1 MNKFRNGVK
10 VKRDAGIFLDS
21 LDEEVDTFLDLGWI
35 VDTQFHPMFCI
46 QSKDRPDYS
55 DMVRIPTK
63 KMDKHTVIIAQSGS
77 GKSFFLGRLIEEI
90 MIKSKARCLILDPN
104 GDFRGIN
111 VIDQELWGSSQA
123 LRQKYDIKTGMGKL
137 TLEAKDE
144 FAKNWKPV
152 VDDFVIKTNRVP
164 KELKDEELKIW
175 WPTISLEFLIQSDNP
190 RSTEMFHCHNW
201 AKELF
206 NQFAQLSDDTNEEDI
221 ISKVKNIFKT
231 LQEMPNEERVKMVE
245 KLRMGREKM
254 DERVKTI
261 TNDTTRTKMSK
272 IRNAFSPVPFIDSLI
287 SLGAGSL
294 GNESIEKAKFV
305 FESYSWETVNSYFGL
320 IERYQSLGI
329 LAKGPNS
336 SKRQKRLEVVDLPSI
351 NNNELRALVLNS
363 ILTEEWENAVKKW
376 EEAMKHPRDEDRR
389 VPTFIVL
396 DEAHNFIPS
405 NPRSR
410 HESLVREQFRTIAA
424 EGRKFGLFLILV
436 SQRADKLDDLV
447 LSECGNKAILRL
459 DSKSMVDK
467 VIKALGLDFEIE
479 SNEREKI
486 VNFKAGRGILA
497 GSWASEYDVFY
508 CAARRTLEGGRN
520 LKYEYWAKPF

>member
-1 MNKFRNGVK
+1 
-10 VKRDAGIFLDS
+10 LQE
-21 LDEEVDTFLDLGWI
+21 DEETFLDLGWI
-35 VDTQFHPMFCI
+35 VDPEFHPMFCI

-77 GKSFFLGRLIEEI
+77 GKSFLLGRLIEEI

-111 VIDQELWGSSQA
+111 QIDEELWSSSQA

-137 TLEAKDE
+137 TLETKDE
-144 FAKNWKPV
+144 FAKKWRPV
-152 VDDFVIKTNRVP
+152 VDEFVIRTNRVP
-164 KELKDEELKIW
+164 KESKDEELKIW
-175 WPTISLEFLIQSDNP
+175 WPTISLEFLIQSDHP

-206 NQFAQLSDDTNEEDI
+206 NQFAQQRNDTNEEDI
-221 ISKVKNIFKT
+221 ISKVKNIFKA
-231 LQEMPNEERVKMVE
+231 LQEMPNEERVKMIE
-245 KLRMGREKM
+245 EMRMGREKI
-254 DERVKTI
+254 DERLKTI
-261 TNDTTRTKMSK
+261 TNDDSTRSTMGK
-272 IRNAFSPVPFIDSLI
+272 IRNAIKPISLFDSFI
-287 SLGAGSL
+287 SLGAASL

-329 LAKGPNS
+329 LAKGPHS

-363 ILTEEWENAVKKW
+363 ILTEEWENAVKNW

-389 VPTFIVL
+389 VPTFIIL

-405 NPRSR
+405 SPRSR

-447 LSECGNKAILRL
+447 LSECGNKAVLRL

-467 VIKALGLDFEIE
+467 VIKALGLDFEID

-497 GSWASEYDVFY
+497 GNWAPRYDVFY

-520 LKYEYWAKPF
+520 LEYKYWTKPF

>member
-1 MNKFRNGVK
+1 MQEDV
-10 VKRDAGIFLDS
+10 
-21 LDEEVDTFLDLGWI
+21 ETFLEVGWT
-35 VDTQFHPMFCI
+35 VDSQFHPKFCS
-46 QSKDRPDYS
+46 QSKEIPDYL

-104 GDFRGIN
+104 GDFRKIN
-111 VIDQELWGSSQA
+111 EIDRELWRSNKV
-123 LRQKYDIKTGMGKL
+123 LREKYDIKTGMGKI
-137 TLEAKDE
+137 TLESEDE

-152 VDDFVIKTNRVP
+152 VEEFVIKTNRVP
-164 KELKDEELKIW
+164 KEAKDEELKIW

-206 NQFAQLSDDTNEEDI
+206 NHFTRLSENTDEEDI
-221 ISKVKNIFKT
+221 ISEVKNIFKR
-231 LQEMPNEERVKMVE
+231 LQEMPDEERIKIIE
-245 KLRMGREKM
+245 KLRMDGGME
-254 DERVKTI
+254 DESLKTI
-261 TNDTTRTKMSK
+261 PNEKNRTKVSNM
-272 IRNAFSPVPFIDSLI
+272 IRTAFKPVSLIESLI
-287 SLGAGSL
+287 SSGAASL
-294 GNESIEKAKFV
+294 GNELMEKAKFV
-305 FESYSWETVNSYFGL
+305 FESYSWETVNAYFGL

-329 LAKGPNS
+329 LANGPTS
-336 SKRQKRLEVVDLPSI
+336 SKDHRRLEVIDLPSI
-351 NNNELRALVLNS
+351 KNNELRALVLNS

-479 SNEREKI
+479 PKERDKI

-497 GSWASEYDVFY
+497 GNWTTGYDAFY
-508 CAARRTLEGGRN
+508 CAARRTIEGGRN
-520 LKYEYWAKPF
+520 LEYKYWARPF

>member
-1 MNKFRNGVK
+1 
-10 VKRDAGIFLDS
+10 

-35 VDTQFHPMFCI
+35 VDPQFHPKFCI
-46 QSKDRPDYS
+46 QSKESPDYS
-55 DMVRIPTK
+55 DMVRIPTR
-63 KMDKHTVIIAQSGS
+63 KMDKHTVVIAQSGS

-104 GDFRGIN
+104 GDFRRIN
-111 VIDQELWGSSQA
+111 EIDDELWSSKCV

-137 TLEAKDE
+137 TLEGKDQ

-152 VDDFVIKTNRVP
+152 VNDFVIKTNRVP

-221 ISKVKNIFKT
+221 ISKVKNIFKS
-231 LQEMPNEERVKMVE
+231 LQSLQDIPSED
-245 KLRMGREKM
+245 REKM
-254 DERVKTI
+254 IHKLI
-261 TNDTTRTKMSK
+261 TTPDDKSETASTHPKLL
-272 IRNAFSPVPFIDSLI
+272 DSLLP
-287 SLGAGSL
+287 SGLPGL
-294 GNESIEKAKFV
+294 GNITKTLTKIINTSSESMEKAKFV

-336 SKRQKRLEVVDLPSI
+336 SKRQKRLEVIDLPSI

-497 GSWASEYDVFY
+497 GNWASKYDVFY
-508 CAARRTLEGGRN
+508 CAARRTIEGGRN
-520 LKYEYWAKPF
+520 LEYEYWAKPF

>member
-1 MNKFRNGVK
+1 MQEG
-10 VKRDAGIFLDS
+10 
-21 LDEEVDTFLDLGWI
+21 VDTFLDVGWT
-35 VDTQFHPMFCI
+35 VDSQFHPKFCS
-46 QSKDRPDYS
+46 QSKEKPDYL

-90 MIKSKARCLILDPN
+90 LTKSKARCLILDPN
-104 GDFRGIN
+104 GDFRKIN
-111 VIDQELWGSSQA
+111 EIDRELWRSNQV
-123 LRQKYDIKTGMGKL
+123 LREKYDIKTGMGKL
-137 TLEAKDE
+137 TLESEDE

-152 VDDFVIKTNRVP
+152 VDEFVIKTNRVP
-164 KELKDEELKIW
+164 KEAEDEELKIW
-175 WPTISLEFLIQSDNP
+175 WPTISLEFLIPNEHP

-206 NQFAQLSDDTNEEDI
+206 TQFAAHPNKTNEEDI
-221 ISKVKNIFKT
+221 ISKVKNYFKE
-231 LQEMPNEERVKMVE
+231 LQEMPDEERVKMIE
-245 KLRMGREKM
+245 KLRMDGGKA
-254 DERVKTI
+254 DESLKTI
-261 TNDTTRTKMSK
+261 TNDKNRTKLRS
-272 IRNAFSPVPFIDSLI
+272 ILRDAFKSGSLI
-287 SLGAGSL
+287 DLISSGAASL
-294 GNESIEKAKFV
+294 GNESMEKAKFV
-305 FESYSWETVNSYFGL
+305 FESYSWETVNAYFGL

-329 LAKGPNS
+329 LAKGPTS
-336 SKRQKRLEVVDLPSI
+336 SKDHKRLEVIDLPSI
-351 NNNELRALVLNS
+351 KNNELRALVLNS

-376 EEAMKHPRDEDRR
+376 EEAMKHPREEDHR

-410 HESLVREQFRTIAA
+410 HETIVREQFRTIAA

-479 SNEREKI
+479 SNERDKI
-486 VNFKAGRGILA
+486 VNFKAGRGILT
-497 GSWASEYDVFY
+497 GNWITGYEVFY
-508 CAARRTLEGGRN
+508 CAARRTIEGGRN
-520 LKYEYWAKPF
+520 LEYKYWTRPF

>member
-1 MNKFRNGVK
+1 
-10 VKRDAGIFLDS
+10 
-21 LDEEVDTFLDLGWI
+21 
-35 VDTQFHPMFCI
+35 
-46 QSKDRPDYS
+46 
-55 DMVRIPTK
+55 
-63 KMDKHTVIIAQSGS
+63 
-77 GKSFFLGRLIEEI
+77 

-104 GDFRGIN
+104 GDFRRIN
-111 VIDQELWGSSQA
+111 EIDDELWSSKCV

-137 TLEAKDE
+137 TLEGKDE

-152 VDDFVIKTNRVP
+152 VNDFVIKTNRVP

-221 ISKVKNIFKT
+221 ISKVKNIFKS
-231 LQEMPNEERVKMVE
+231 LQSLQDIPSED
-245 KLRMGREKM
+245 REKM
-254 DERVKTI
+254 IHKLI
-261 TNDTTRTKMSK
+261 TTPDDKSETASTHPKLL
-272 IRNAFSPVPFIDSLI
+272 DSLLP
-287 SLGAGSL
+287 SGLPGL
-294 GNESIEKAKFV
+294 GNITKTLTKIINTSSESMEKAKFV

-336 SKRQKRLEVVDLPSI
+336 SKRQKRLEVIDLPSI

-497 GSWASEYDVFY
+497 GNWASKYDVFY
-508 CAARRTLEGGRN
+508 CAARRTIEGGRN
-520 LKYEYWAKPF
+520 LEYEYWAKPF

>member
-1 MNKFRNGVK
+1 MDG
-10 VKRDAGIFLDS
+10 
-21 LDEEVDTFLDLGWI
+21 EVDTFLDLGWI
-35 VDTQFHPMFCI
+35 VDPQFHPMFCI

-104 GDFRGIN
+104 GDFRRIN
-111 VIDQELWGSSQA
+111 EIDDELWSSKCV

-137 TLEAKDE
+137 TLEGKDE

-152 VDDFVIKTNRVP
+152 VNDFVIKTNRVP

-221 ISKVKNIFKT
+221 ISKVKNIFKS
-231 LQEMPNEERVKMVE
+231 LQSLQDIPSED
-245 KLRMGREKM
+245 REKM
-254 DERVKTI
+254 IHKLI
-261 TNDTTRTKMSK
+261 TTPDDKSETASTHPKLL
-272 IRNAFSPVPFIDSLI
+272 DSLLP
-287 SLGAGSL
+287 SGLPGL
-294 GNESIEKAKFV
+294 GNITKTLTKIINTSSESMEKAKFV

-336 SKRQKRLEVVDLPSI
+336 SKRQKRLEVIDLPSI

-497 GSWASEYDVFY
+497 GNWASKYDVFY
-508 CAARRTLEGGRN
+508 CAARRTIEGGRN
-520 LKYEYWAKPF
+520 LEYEYWAKPF

>member
-1 MNKFRNGVK
+1 LQE
-10 VKRDAGIFLDS
+10 D
-21 LDEEVDTFLDLGWI
+21 VDTFLDLGWI
-35 VDTQFHPMFCI
+35 VDSRFHPMFCI

-90 MIKSKARCLILDPN
+90 MLKSKARCLILDPN
-104 GDFRGIN
+104 GDFRRIN
-111 VIDQELWGSSQA
+111 EIDEELWRSDQV
-123 LRQKYDIKTGMGKL
+123 LTQKYDIKTGMGKL
-137 TLEAKDE
+137 TLETKDE
-144 FAKNWKPV
+144 FAKKWRPV
-152 VDDFVIKTNRVP
+152 IDEFVIKTNRVP
-164 KELKDEELKIW
+164 KEPKDEELKIW
-175 WPTISLEFLIQSDNP
+175 WPTISLEFLIQSDHP

-206 NQFAQLSDDTNEEDI
+206 NQFAQLSDDTNGEDI

-231 LQEMPNEERVKMVE
+231 LQEMPNEERVKMIE

-254 DERVKTI
+254 DERLKTI

-272 IRNAFSPVPFIDSLI
+272 MLRNAIKSGSLFDSLI
-287 SLGAGSL
+287 SLGAASL

-329 LAKGPNS
+329 LANGPHS
-336 SKRQKRLEVVDLPSI
+336 SKRQKRLEMVDLPSI

-363 ILTEEWENAVKKW
+363 ILTQEWENAVKKW

-396 DEAHNFIPS
+396 DETHNFIPS
-405 NPRSR
+405 SPRSR
-410 HESLVREQFRTIAA
+410 HETLVREQFRTIAA

-436 SQRADKLDDLV
+436 SQRADKLDELV

-459 DSKSMVDK
+459 DSQSMVDK
-467 VIKALGLDFEIE
+467 VIKALGLDFDIK
-479 SNEREKI
+479 SDEREKI
-486 VNFKAGRGILA
+486 VNFKTGRGILA
-497 GSWASEYDVFY
+497 GNWACEYDVFY
-508 CAARRTLEGGRN
+508 CATRRTLEGGRN
-520 LKYEYWAKPF
+520 LEYEYWTRPF

>member
-1 MNKFRNGVK
+1 
-10 VKRDAGIFLDS
+10 
-21 LDEEVDTFLDLGWI
+21 
-35 VDTQFHPMFCI
+35 
-46 QSKDRPDYS
+46 
-55 DMVRIPTK
+55 MVRIPTK

-104 GDFRGIN
+104 GDFRRIN
-111 VIDQELWGSSQA
+111 EIDDELWSSKCV

-137 TLEAKDE
+137 TLEGKDE

-152 VDDFVIKTNRVP
+152 VNDFVIKTNRVP

-221 ISKVKNIFKT
+221 ISKVKNIFKS
-231 LQEMPNEERVKMVE
+231 LQSLQDIPSED
-245 KLRMGREKM
+245 REKM
-254 DERVKTI
+254 IHKLI
-261 TNDTTRTKMSK
+261 TTPDDKSETASTHPKLL
-272 IRNAFSPVPFIDSLI
+272 DSLLP
-287 SLGAGSL
+287 SGLPGL
-294 GNESIEKAKFV
+294 GNITKTLTKIINTSSESMEKAKFV

-336 SKRQKRLEVVDLPSI
+336 SKRQKRLEVIDLPSI

-497 GSWASEYDVFY
+497 GNWASKYDVFY
-508 CAARRTLEGGRN
+508 CAARRTIEGGRN
-520 LKYEYWAKPF
+520 LEYEYWAKPF

>member
-1 MNKFRNGVK
+1 
-10 VKRDAGIFLDS
+10 
-21 LDEEVDTFLDLGWI
+21 
-35 VDTQFHPMFCI
+35 MFCI
-46 QSKDRPDYS
+46 QSKESPDHS
-55 DMVRIPTK
+55 DMVRIPTR
-63 KMDKHTVIIAQSGS
+63 KMDKHTVVIAQSGS

-104 GDFRGIN
+104 GDFRRIN
-111 VIDQELWGSSQA
+111 EIDDELWSSKCV

-137 TLEAKDE
+137 TLEGKDE

-152 VDDFVIKTNRVP
+152 VNDFVIKTNRVP

-221 ISKVKNIFKT
+221 ISKVKNIFKS
-231 LQEMPNEERVKMVE
+231 LQSLQDIPSED
-245 KLRMGREKM
+245 REKM
-254 DERVKTI
+254 IHKLI
-261 TNDTTRTKMSK
+261 TTPDDKSETASTHPKLL
-272 IRNAFSPVPFIDSLI
+272 DSLLP
-287 SLGAGSL
+287 SGLPGL
-294 GNESIEKAKFV
+294 GNITKTLTKIINTSSESMEKAKFV

-336 SKRQKRLEVVDLPSI
+336 SKRQKRLEVIDLPSI

-497 GSWASEYDVFY
+497 GNWASKYDVFY
-508 CAARRTLEGGRN
+508 CAARRTIEGGRN
-520 LKYEYWAKPF
+520 LEYEYWAKPF

>member
-1 MNKFRNGVK
+1 MQE
-10 VKRDAGIFLDS
+10 D
-21 LDEEVDTFLDLGWI
+21 VDTFLDLGWI
-35 VDTQFHPMFCI
+35 VGTQFHPMFCI

-104 GDFRGIN
+104 GDFRRIN
-111 VIDQELWGSSQA
+111 EIDEELWRSDQV
-123 LRQKYDIKTGMGKL
+123 LTQKYDIKTGMGKL
-137 TLEAKDE
+137 TLETKDE
-144 FAKNWKPV
+144 FAKKWRPV
-152 VDDFVIKTNRVP
+152 IDEFVIKTNRVP
-164 KELKDEELKIW
+164 SELKDEELKIL
-175 WPTISLEFLIQSDNP
+175 WPTISLEFLIQSDKP

-231 LQEMPNEERVKMVE
+231 LQEMPNEERAKMVE
-245 KLRMGREKM
+245 KLRMNREKM
-254 DERVKTI
+254 DERLKTI

-272 IRNAFSPVPFIDSLI
+272 MLRTAIKSGSLFDSLI

-329 LAKGPNS
+329 LAKGPHS

-405 NPRSR
+405 SPRTR

-436 SQRADKLDDLV
+436 SQRADKLDELV

-459 DSKSMVDK
+459 DSQSMVDK
-467 VIKALGLDFEIE
+467 VIKALGLDFDIK
-479 SNEREKI
+479 SDEREKI
-486 VNFKAGRGILA
+486 VNFKTGRGILA
-497 GSWASEYDVFY
+497 GNWASGYDVFY
-508 CAARRTLEGGRN
+508 SAARRTLEGGRN
-520 LKYEYWAKPF
+520 LEYEYWTKPF

>member
-1 MNKFRNGVK
+1 
-10 VKRDAGIFLDS
+10 
-21 LDEEVDTFLDLGWI
+21 
-35 VDTQFHPMFCI
+35 
-46 QSKDRPDYS
+46 
-55 DMVRIPTK
+55 
-63 KMDKHTVIIAQSGS
+63 
-77 GKSFFLGRLIEEI
+77 
-90 MIKSKARCLILDPN
+90 
-104 GDFRGIN
+104 
-111 VIDQELWGSSQA
+111 
-123 LRQKYDIKTGMGKL
+123 MGKL
-137 TLEAKDE
+137 SVETKDE
-144 FAKNWKPV
+144 FAKKMRPV
-152 VDDFVIKTNRVP
+152 IDEFVSKINRVP
-164 KELKDEELKIW
+164 KESKDEELKIW

-231 LQEMPNEERVKMVE
+231 LQEMHNEERAKMVE
-245 KLRMGREKM
+245 KLRMNREKM
-254 DERVKTI
+254 DERLKTI
-261 TNDTTRTKMSK
+261 TNDTTRTKMTK
-272 IRNAFSPVPFIDSLI
+272 MLRNAIKSGSLFDSLV
-287 SLGAGSL
+287 SLGAASL

-329 LAKGPNS
+329 LAKGPHS

-363 ILTEEWENAVKKW
+363 ILTQEWENAVKKW

-389 VPTFIVL
+389 VRTLIVL
-396 DEAHNFIPS
+396 DETNIFIPS
-405 NPRSR
+405 NPRTR

-459 DSKSMVDK
+459 DSHSMADK
-467 VIKALGLDFEIE
+467 VIKALGLDFEIK
-479 SNEREKI
+479 SNERENI
-486 VNFKAGRGILA
+486 VNFKPVRGIIA
-497 GSWASEYDVFY
+497 GNWASVFDILY
-508 CAARRTLEGGRN
+508 CEDRRTIEVDRN
-520 LKYEYWAKPF
+520 M

>member
-1 MNKFRNGVK
+1 
-10 VKRDAGIFLDS
+10 
-21 LDEEVDTFLDLGWI
+21 
-35 VDTQFHPMFCI
+35 
-46 QSKDRPDYS
+46 
-55 DMVRIPTK
+55 
-63 KMDKHTVIIAQSGS
+63 
-77 GKSFFLGRLIEEI
+77 
-90 MIKSKARCLILDPN
+90 
-104 GDFRGIN
+104 
-111 VIDQELWGSSQA
+111 
-123 LRQKYDIKTGMGKL
+123 
-137 TLEAKDE
+137 
-144 FAKNWKPV
+144 
-152 VDDFVIKTNRVP
+152 
-164 KELKDEELKIW
+164 
-175 WPTISLEFLIQSDNP
+175 
-190 RSTEMFHCHNW
+190 MFHCHNW

-231 LQEMPNEERVKMVE
+231 LQEMPNEERAKMVE

-254 DERVKTI
+254 DQRLKTI

-497 GSWASEYDVFY
+497 GNWASEYDVFY